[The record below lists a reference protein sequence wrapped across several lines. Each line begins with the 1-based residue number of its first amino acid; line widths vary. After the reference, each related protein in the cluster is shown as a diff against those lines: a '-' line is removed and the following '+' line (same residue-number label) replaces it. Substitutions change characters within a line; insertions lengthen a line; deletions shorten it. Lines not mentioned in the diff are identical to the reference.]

1 MESEQNKMLQ
11 KHEQDLYRGN
21 GKPGL
26 TTRMALV
33 EDNVAKIEDSVDTIN
48 QTIEKNGKKT
58 DRLSWLVAIGI
69 GIVITLQFVFLAMVK
84 K

>member
-1 MESEQNKMLQ
+1 MESEQNKMLLR
-11 KHEQDLYRGN
+11 HDNVLFYGN

-33 EDNVAKIEDSVDTIN
+33 EDNVAKIEDSVDNINETI
-48 QTIEKNGKKT
+48 QAAGKKT

-69 GIVITLQFVFLAMVK
+69 GIVITLQFLLK
-84 K
+84 R

>member
-1 MESEQNKMLQ
+1 MESEQNRMLLR
-11 KHEQDLYRGN
+11 HENVLFYGN

-33 EDNVAKIEDSVDTIN
+33 EEDVTKIEENVDQIRATI
-48 QTIEKNGKKT
+48 QDAGKKT

-69 GIVITLQFVFLAMVK
+69 GIVITLQFVAMVK
-84 K
+84 R